1 MRERNDPREDAMK
14 TVISLMDLMA
24 RWGVSRGSINKMER
38 DGALKRLRIPGIYF
52 SMKNVLDIE
61 NIDAKDMEHSPF
73 EWRRLKKELEAAQQ
87 ELRRYRAFIS
97 SLSLNMNQF
106 EYEER
111 EREHEGHQSY

>member
-1 MRERNDPREDAMK
+1 MK
-14 TVISLMDLMA
+14 TVISLVDLMA

-61 NIDAKDMEHSPF
+61 NIDVKDMEHSPF
-73 EWRRLKKELEAAQQ
+73 EWRRLKDELARTQKELE
-87 ELRRYRAFIS
+87 RCRTFIS
-97 SLSLNMNQF
+97 QLSANMSQF

-111 EREHEGHQSY
+111 RKSNEDHEDLRTWVDQAKA